1 MRKWLWFAAA
11 AAVVGSGGI
20 GYYAYQQPQSA
31 VGQLVTQVGEFGIQV
46 NPVTQMTRQ
55 VLAAARLNQKQT
67 VCCQP
72 RECQEEI
79 APDDPT
85 PVEEP
90 ACKQLEGTVE
100 FTPAVRLPE
109 VEKGAPV
116 ADPSAFLPIG
126 MAPVPEEGCVPV
138 AGTQP
143 GRCPRS
149 MPYCPQEGAGKKM
162 PYTPDTNVDPY
173 DPTNFAGQ
181 VLPPLNGPGSMP
193 GAPGSTEEA
202 ETKEGKP
209 NTSESMPGE
218 TKPDESGTEMGS
230 MSDYY
235 HSQQAAHSRYI
246 VCPYSGKC
254 VESSPSCDSDPKCKS
269 TKSECQPSKEQGY
282 ERIAPPA
289 EEESETKEPEQSKT
303 APKAKKRKPVIKTQ
317 SRYCPNLPLCPYID
331 TMEYRASDR
340 SLNETGPG
348 PF

>member
-55 VLAAARLNQKQT
+55 VLAAARLNQKQS
-67 VCCQP
+67 VLCSKQ

-85 PVEEP
+85 PVDEP
-90 ACKQLEGTVE
+90 AGKQLEGTVE

-109 VEKGAPV
+109 VDKGGPV
-116 ADPSAFLPIG
+116 DPSVFLPIG
-126 MAPVPEEGCVPV
+126 MAAGSESEPPGC
-138 AGTQP
+138 TEP
-143 GRCPRS
+143 GHCQRS
-149 MPYCPQEGAGKKM
+149 MPSCPQEGDSKKM
-162 PYTPDTNVDPY
+162 PYTPETSPDPY
-173 DPTNFAGQ
+173 DPMNFAGQ
-181 VLPPLNGPGSMP
+181 VYPPMSGPGTP
-193 GAPGSTEEA
+193 GATEEA

-209 NTSESMPGE
+209 NTPESMPGE
-218 TKPDESGTEMGS
+218 TKPDESATEMGS
-230 MSDYY
+230 MPDSY
-235 HSQQAAHSRYI
+235 HSQQSAHSRYI

-254 VESSPSCDSDPKCKS
+254 VETSPSCDSDQKCKS
-269 TKSECQPSKEQGY
+269 RKSDCQKSKKQDP
-282 ERIAPPA
+282 ERIAPPS
-289 EEESETKEPEQSKT
+289 EEESEAQEPEQIKT
-303 APKAKKRKPVIKTQ
+303 TPKVKKARKPVIKTQ
-317 SRYCPNLPLCPYID
+317 SRYCPNLPLSPYID